1 MDHASLHSKIREFEN
16 RIRKWRQLRFGFVD
30 SAHLIPPRRS
40 ASSDPK
46 RFTGTTPSTSAT
58 PTHRSSSALPVGC
71 RSSPMARKAFTLN
84 FNGPSQAQREL
95 DEIERRYEAVKR
107 NSGILRLNGEVV
119 KADFHD
125 LEFISDIGN
134 GSCGHVSKMS
144 YKGHVM
150 AVKDMARTSNK
161 EDNKRI
167 IMDLDVISRADASH
181 HIVLCYGYF
190 ISETSVKVCMEVM
203 ASCLHTL
210 LRSANRMGIR
220 IAEGYIGKMSVSIIQ
235 ALDYLKDHL
244 NVIHRDVKPSNIL
257 LDWNGAVKLCDFGIS
272 GQLIESRAHTVQ
284 AGCPPYMAPE
294 RFDPRYNA
302 DYDIRSD
309 VWSVGISLV
318 ELATGKYPYS
328 HIDSEFAILA
338 AIVRDPS
345 PTLPMNMDFT
355 PEFHNF
361 ISQCLQ
367 KDFQLRPK
375 YKALLSHPFILNSE
389 SDQSHDLGILVQDVL
404 GA

>member
-1 MDHASLHSKIREFEN
+1 MLN
-16 RIRKWRQLRFGFVD
+16 TLRF
-30 SAHLIPPRRS
+30 
-40 ASSDPK
+40 
-46 RFTGTTPSTSAT
+46 
-58 PTHRSSSALPVGC
+58 SSAGKRYTSYFGYFAV
-71 RSSPMARKAFTLN
+71 TLN
-84 FNGPSQAQREL
+84 FNGPSPVQRDL
-95 DEIERRYEAVKR
+95 DDIERRYEAVKR
-107 NSGILRLNGEVV
+107 NSGILRLKGEVV
-119 KADFHD
+119 KADFND

-144 YKGHVM
+144 YRGH
-150 AVKDMARTSNK
+150 DMVRTSNK

-167 IMDLDVISRADASH
+167 IMDLDVISRAEASH

-210 LRSANRMGIR
+210 LRNANRMGIQ
-220 IAEGYIGKMSVSIIQ
+220 IAEGYIGKMSVSIVQ
-235 ALDYLKDHL
+235 GLDYLKDHL
-244 NVIHRDVKPSNIL
+244 PSNIL

-294 RFDPRYNA
+294 RFDPQYNS

-318 ELATGKYPYS
+318 ELATGQYPYS
-328 HIDSEFAILA
+328 HIESEFAILA

-345 PTLPMNMDFT
+345 PTLP
-355 PEFHNF
+355 
-361 ISQCLQ
+361 
-367 KDFQLRPK
+367 K
-375 YKALLSHPFILNSE
+375 SHPFILNSKR
-389 SDQSHDLGILVQDVL
+389 DQSHDLVVLVQEIL

>member
-1 MDHASLHSKIREFEN
+1 MYGVRENFES
-16 RIRKWRQLRFGFVD
+16 RFRKWRQLRFGFVD
-30 SAHLIPPRRS
+30 GLCLIPPRRS
-40 ASSDPK
+40 TSSDTK
-46 RFTGTTPSTSAT
+46 RYI
-58 PTHRSSSALPVGC
+58 V
-71 RSSPMARKAFTLN
+71 TLDL
-84 FNGPSQAQREL
+84 NGPDHAQREL
-95 DEIERRYEAVKR
+95 DDIEQRYESVKR
-107 NSGILRLNGEVV
+107 NSGILRLKGEVV
-119 KADFHD
+119 KANFQD
-125 LEFISDIGN
+125 LQFISDIGN

-144 YKGHVM
+144 YRGHVM
-150 AVKDMARTSNK
+150 AVKDMVRTSNK

-167 IMDLDVISRADASH
+167 IMDLDVISRAEASH

-210 LRSANRMGIR
+210 LRSANRLGIR
-220 IAEGYIGKMSVSIIQ
+220 IAEGYIGKMTVCIVQ
-235 ALDYLKDHL
+235 GLDYLKDHL

-294 RFDPRYNA
+294 RFDPRFNS

-318 ELATGKYPYS
+318 ELATGTYPYS

-345 PTLPMNMDFT
+345 PTLPVNMNFSVHFHDF
-355 PEFHNF
+355 
-361 ISQCLQ
+361 IAQCLQ
-367 KDFQLRPK
+367 KDFKCRPK
-375 YKALLSHPFILNSE
+375 YKALLNHPFILNSE
-389 SDQSHDLGILVQDVL
+389 RDQMHDLVVLVQDNVVPEAL
-404 GA
+404 FEAVQRMLKNAGPVKSLPYHIERSEK

>member
-46 RFTGTTPSTSAT
+46 RFTATAPSTSAT
-58 PTHRSSSALPVGC
+58 PTHRSSNVLPVGC

-84 FNGPSQAQREL
+84 LNPGQDRREIE
-95 DEIERRYEAVKR
+95 EIERRYEAVKR
-107 NSGILRLNGEVV
+107 NSGILRLNGEIV
-119 KADFHD
+119 KADFRD
-125 LEFISDIGN
+125 LELISEIGS
-134 GSCGHVSKMS
+134 GSCGRVSKMS

-150 AVKDMARTSNK
+150 AVKEMARTSDR

-203 ASCLHTL
+203 ASSLHTL
-210 LRSANRMGIR
+210 LRSANSLGIR

-244 NVIHRDVKPSNIL
+244 SVIHRDVKPSNIL
-257 LDWNGAVKLCDFGIS
+257 LDWNGVVKLCDFGIS
-272 GQLIESRAHTVQ
+272 GQLIESRAHTIQ

-328 HIDSEFAILA
+328 HVGCEFAILA
-338 AIVRDPS
+338 AIVRDPP
-345 PTLPMNMDFT
+345 PTLPQNMNFT
-355 PEFHNF
+355 PEFHDF

-367 KDFQLRPK
+367 KDFQQRPK
-375 YKALLSHPFILNSE
+375 YKALLNHPFIRRAELDE
-389 SDQSHDLGILVQDVL
+389 DHDLSILVQDVL
-404 GA
+404 GE

>member
-1 MDHASLHSKIREFEN
+1 MDHTLLQSKIRDFEN

-30 SAHLIPPRRS
+30 SVQLIAPRRS

-46 RFTGTTPSTSAT
+46 RFTGTTPSTSGTPVHRLSAT
-58 PTHRSSSALPVGC
+58 APIGC
-71 RSSPMARKAFTLN
+71 RTSPMARRAFTLN
-84 FNGPSQAQREL
+84 FNGPSKAQHEL
-95 DEIERRYEAVKR
+95 NEIERRYEEVKR
-107 NSGILRLNGEVV
+107 NSGILRLKGETV
-119 KADFHD
+119 KANFND
-125 LEFISDIGN
+125 LQFISDIGN

-150 AVKDMARTSNK
+150 AVKDMARTSNQ

-167 IMDLDVISRADASH
+167 IRDLDVISRAGASD

-210 LRSANRMGIR
+210 LRSANQMKIL
-220 IAEGYIGKMSVSIIQ
+220 IAEGYIGKMSISILQ
-235 ALDYLKDHL
+235 GLDYLKEKL

-257 LDWNGAVKLCDFGIS
+257 LDWNGSVKLCDFGIS

-294 RFDPRYNA
+294 RFDPIYNS

-328 HIDSEFAILA
+328 HIQSEFAILA
-338 AIVRDPS
+338 AIVKDPS
-345 PTLPMNMDFT
+345 PTLPLDMSFSPQFRDFV
-355 PEFHNF
+355 
-361 ISQCLQ
+361 SQCLQ

-375 YKALLSHPFILNSE
+375 YKALLNHAFIRKSKL
-389 SDQSHDLGILVQDVL
+389 DKSHDLVVLVQEVL